1 MPHRTSAPV
10 GRGLRGCAPASEG
23 YTLPTSAAV
32 NEHYLDHVVALSES
46 SDIEASEDIVS
57 SNGTKLLGKGA
68 RIDARVRERQLAH
81 KLKQP
86 LESQLRVV
94 GGVATRDIDGIA
106 GRLLERHPLL
116 LRFCGSAAARQ
127 LGVAMRHLRLSPQVE
142 SLLTVYAAQ
151 SPAKLDHAVG
161 VALLGATLWMDL
173 PAAGIGLDAL
183 LIAGLRHD
191 VGELYLDP
199 ALLSPRAG
207 LSAEQWKHIATHPIV
222 GAHVLRELPGAGP
235 KVAQA
240 VLYHHQKLD
249 GFGYPQGV
257 QGEAFPLAG
266 QLVAASEM
274 LMGLVGGD
282 GAHADR
288 AAVAVKLVPGEF
300 APALRDR
307 VTAAARES
315 RAEGAGAPA
324 PRADLAQ
331 LILRLQTVAGALEDF
346 RRARERLLP
355 ELPHSGPGMRKLA
368 EARHG
373 AQPAHQRGLH
383 QRRAR
388 RHAGRAPARAAGGD
402 GRGRPGRDHGGAGRD
417 RMAAARDPARGRR
430 PGRAVLGHRRAG
442 GAHLRRHRRQ

>member
-1 MPHRTSAPV
+1 M
-10 GRGLRGCAPASEG
+10 
-23 YTLPTSAAV
+23 PTSAAV

-68 RIDARVRERQLAH
+68 RIDARVRERLLAH

-116 LRFCGSAAARQ
+116 SRFCGSAAARQ
-127 LGVAMRHLRLSPQVE
+127 LGAAMRNLRLSPQVE

-151 SPAKLDHAVG
+151 SPEKLDHAVG

-173 PAAGIGLDAL
+173 PAAGIELDAL
-183 LIAGLRHD
+183 LIAGLMHD

-240 VLYHHQKLD
+240 VLYHHERLD
-249 GFGYPQGV
+249 GFGYPHGV

-315 RAEGAGAPA
+315 RAEEAGAPA

-331 LILRLQTVAGALEDF
+331 LILRLQTVAGALEDL

-355 ELPHSGPGMRKLA
+355 ELPHFGPGMRKLA
-368 EARHG
+368 ERAMERSQRISAAFTSAGLDATPAEHLPELLEAMG
-373 AQPAHQRGLH
+373 EAAQDEITAVLGEIEWRLRETQR
-383 QRRAR
+383 AVI
-388 RHAGRAPARAAGGD
+388 ARAEQFSATDGQAVRTFVDIAGGD
-402 GRGRPGRDHGGAGRD
+402 LS
-417 RMAAARDPARGRR
+417 AAP
-430 PGRAVLGHRRAG
+430 P
-442 GAHLRRHRRQ
+442 